1 MDLTGKRLRRRAFA
15 SWFFALSVAGCA
27 ATAPEGTDGP
37 ATYRAEGDAIRTSLS
52 GVPGDPA
59 RGREIVLARDFN
71 CLLCH
76 AVPGAGGRAMGNLA
90 PSLNGVGARL
100 SEGQLRLRIVDPLR
114 VNRETIMP
122 SYYRTEGLNR
132 VAADWRGKPILTA
145 QQVED
150 AVAYLGTLR

>member
-1 MDLTGKRLRRRAFA
+1 VRFTGWLAVLA
-15 SWFFALSVAGCA
+15 VAGCA
-27 ATAPEGTDGP
+27 ATAPEGTDAP
-37 ATYRAEGDAIRTSLS
+37 ASYRVEGDAIRLSLS
-52 GVPGDPA
+52 GAPGDAA

-76 AVPGAGGRAMGNLA
+76 AVPEAGGRAMGNLA
-90 PSLNGVGARL
+90 PPLNGVGARL
-100 SEGQLRLRIVDPLR
+100 SEGQLRLRIVDSLR

-122 SYYRTEGLNR
+122 SYFRTAGLNR

-150 AVAYLGTLR
+150 TVAYLGTLR

>member
-1 MDLTGKRLRRRAFA
+1 VRFTGWLAVLA
-15 SWFFALSVAGCA
+15 VAGCA
-27 ATAPEGTDGP
+27 ATVPEGTDAP
-37 ATYRAEGDAIRTSLS
+37 APYRVEGDAIRLSLS
-52 GVPGDPA
+52 GAPGDAA

-76 AVPGAGGRAMGNLA
+76 AVPEAGGRAMGNLA
-90 PSLNGVGARL
+90 PPLNGVGARL
-100 SEGQLRLRIVDPLR
+100 SEGQLRLRIVDSLR

-122 SYYRTEGLNR
+122 SYYRTAGLNR

-150 AVAYLGTLR
+150 TVAYLVTLR